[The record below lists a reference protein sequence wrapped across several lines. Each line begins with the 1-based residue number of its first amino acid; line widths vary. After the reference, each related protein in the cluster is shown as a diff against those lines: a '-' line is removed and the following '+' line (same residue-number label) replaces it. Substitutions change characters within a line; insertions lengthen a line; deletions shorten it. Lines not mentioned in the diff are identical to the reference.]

1 MFPFHYSALNH
12 AVARGTE
19 SDSINILG
27 NQLQEKMKADSMV
40 YMAPI
45 FDFSSSMTDLL
56 SPFSFNSPL
65 NVGANI
71 NAYLTAY
78 QNGTWQCNQAFGGFG
93 GFNFGNFG
101 GIGNGFNFGNMFGG
115 NWGNF
120 GNNNTNGTSTG
131 STELDAL
138 KALIT
143 KYKEIGEKNC
153 SLSPSL
159 KDKIT
164 NTLNKSGST
173 EEKLTALKDLYKILD
188 KTKLEQAML
197 QMTEYKEMLTEA
209 GYDFKS
215 SNREKDAEL
224 KKELGD
230 LERDIKGEGK
240 QLTLLTGGENDP
252 SILRKISYWND
263 THKDANNRSILRLI
277 AENIPSDSSKQTQ
290 YKIGVKNLSVSLIH
304 KAEDLKASASGEF
317 TKLDKAK
324 NEVSDALSKAQKDFT
339 KNNITDLA
347 KKFET
352 LYAMLRILEAEKTR
366 NAIKAKF
373 SFLNNIASDD
383 KDFVTDNLIVAE
395 TKADLKK
402 EGISFN
408 ESDIDEIKQD
418 AVEDYTDIDDKCDT
432 PEEKVKA
439 LMADD
444 TKALAKTSK
453 NGVYKSTATNTNE
466 PVKHYVIKDD
476 KLVELKG
483 VRYID
488 KNGMCTKVD
497 GKHVSLEQ
505 AKKDAVEVTA
515 QDIINYKNTVDMV
528 NKLVSNGTLIKCK
541 GNGMPAGTQLYKS
554 KGIEENGYPQYFI
567 VKDGSLKQIDC
578 KFAGTNGKFRMND
591 GRVIGFAQLTD
602 NEFLNVGESD
612 INTKN
617 KKAEAAKKKAE
628 DKKAEEK
635 EKADAENATLGKKYE
650 APEISDSDKETGEK
664 IAKDLM
670 GNTDDNEWDTAIND
684 NIGSMNADNVRSI
697 LKGYNDEKNMFTDD
711 ILTQIVTEQC
721 YGGWVKGWGEAG
733 QELRPAEE
741 RLNAIKKVIKAV
753 LDHCDKYGVTN
764 DTVYKSLKTSYSTMA
779 TGNLTTENTKKWDG
793 YIKRLLRL

>member
-1 MFPFHYSALNH
+1 MFPFHYSALNS
-12 AVARGTE
+12 ALARSSE
-19 SDSINILG
+19 NDSINIHW
-27 NQLQEKMKADSMV
+27 NQLQEKIKADSIM
-40 YMAPI
+40 YMTPNFTPSI
-45 FDFSSSMTDLL
+45 SLEFPQFGQWGNSLL
-56 SPFSFNSPL
+56 DPNLAIQQTIASFN
-65 NVGANI
+65 
-71 NAYLTAY
+71 
-78 QNGTWQCNQAFGGFG
+78 NGSWMSGSNGFG

-115 NWGNF
+115 NWGNWGNW
-120 GNNNTNGTSTG
+120 GNNSNNSSTG
-131 STELDAL
+131 SSELDAL

-153 SLSPSL
+153 SITPSL

-173 EEKLTALKDLYKILD
+173 EEKLTALKDLYKFLN
-188 KTKLEQAML
+188 KPRLEQAML
-197 QMTEYKEMLTEA
+197 QLTEYKEMLTEA

-224 KKELGD
+224 KKELNK
-230 LERDIKGEGK
+230 LEQDIKGEGK

-277 AENIPSDSSKQTQ
+277 AENIPAEAKQIP
-290 YKIGVKNLSVSLIH
+290 YKDGVRNLSMSLIN
-304 KAEDLKASASGEF
+304 KAEDFKASANGEF

-324 NEVSDALSKAQKDFT
+324 NEVSEALSKAQKDFT
-339 KNNITDLA
+339 KNNINDLA

-383 KDFVTDNLIVAE
+383 TDFVTDNLIVAE
-395 TKADLKK
+395 TKADLNK

-418 AVEDYTDIDDKCDT
+418 AIEDYTDIDDKYDT

-453 NGVYKSTATNTNE
+453 DGVYKSTATNTNE

-483 VRYID
+483 VKSID

-497 GKHVSLEQ
+497 GKQVSLEQ

-515 QDIINYKNTVDMV
+515 QDIINYKNTVDLV
-528 NKLVSNGTLIKCK
+528 NKLVSNGTLMKPTFK
-541 GNGMPAGTQLYKS
+541 GLPAGVTVYKS
-554 KGIEENGYPQYFI
+554 KGIPLGNKYRQYFV
-567 VKDGSLKQIDC
+567 VKDGQLKQIDC
-578 KFAGTNGKFRMND
+578 QYCDTNDGKFVMSD
-591 GRVIGFAQLTD
+591 GKKLSFNQLTD
-602 NEFLNVGESD
+602 DNFTTVGESD
-612 INTKN
+612 IVTEDENAAAAVK
-617 KKAEAAKKKAE
+617 AKK
-628 DKKAEEK
+628 DKEAKEK
-635 EKADAENATLGKKYE
+635 EKAAAAKAKLEKKYE

-670 GNTDDNEWDTAIND
+670 GSTDDNEWDAAIND

-697 LKGYNDEKNMFTDD
+697 LKGYNDEKNMCTDD

-721 YGGWVKGWGEAG
+721 NTGWFGEMN

-741 RLNAIKKVIKAV
+741 RLNAIKNVIKAV
-753 LDHCDKYGVTN
+753 LDHCDKYGITN
-764 DTVYKSLKTSYSTMA
+764 ATVYKSLKNAYSTMA

>member
-78 QNGTWQCNQAFGGFG
+78 QNGTWQCNQGFG
-93 GFNFGNFG
+93 GFNFG

-120 GNNNTNGTSTG
+120 GNNNSNGSTTG
-131 STELDAL
+131 SSELDAL

-188 KTKLEQAML
+188 KSKLEQAML

-209 GYDFKS
+209 GYNFKS
-215 SNREKDAEL
+215 SNSEKDAEL
-224 KKELGD
+224 KKQLGD

-252 SILRKISYWND
+252 AILRKISYWND

-304 KAEDLKASASGEF
+304 KAEDLKASVNGEF

-324 NEVSDALSKAQKDFT
+324 NEVSDALSKTEKDFT
-339 KNNITDLA
+339 KSNITDLA

-418 AVEDYTDIDDKCDT
+418 AIEDYTDIDDKCDT

-453 NGVYKSTATNTNE
+453 EGVYKSTATNTNE

-483 VRYID
+483 VKYID

-497 GKHVSLEQ
+497 GKKVSLEQ

-578 KFAGTNGKFRMND
+578 KFAGTDGKFRMND
-591 GRVIGFAQLTD
+591 GRVINFAQLTD

-612 INTKN
+612 VITTN

-628 DKKAEEK
+628 DKKAKDK
-635 EKADAENATLGKKYE
+635 EKTDADNATLEKTYE
-650 APEISDSDKETGEK
+650 PPEISDSDKATGAQ
-664 IAKDLM
+664 IANDLM
-670 GNTDDNEWDTAIND
+670 GNTEDKQWDGVRND
-684 NIGSMNADNVRSI
+684 IKKMNADNIHSI

-711 ILTQIVTEQC
+711 ILTQIVTEQ
-721 YGGWVKGWGEAG
+721 YDTGWFGEMN
-733 QELRPAEE
+733 QKLRPAEE
-741 RLNAIKKVIKAV
+741 RLDAIKKVIKAV

-779 TGNLTTENTKKWDG
+779 TGNLTTENTKKWDD

>member
-78 QNGTWQCNQAFGGFG
+78 QNGTWQCNQGFGGFG

-131 STELDAL
+131 SSELDAL

-188 KTKLEQAML
+188 KSKLEQAML

-224 KKELGD
+224 KKELNT
-230 LERDIKGEGK
+230 LEQDIKGEGK

-290 YKIGVKNLSVSLIH
+290 YKIGVKNLSMSLIN
-304 KAEDLKASASGEF
+304 KVEDFKASASGEF

-324 NEVSDALSKAQKDFT
+324 NEVSEALSKAQKDFT

-497 GKHVSLEQ
+497 GKKVSLEQ

-528 NKLVSNGTLIKCK
+528 NKLVVNGTLMKPTFK
-541 GNGMPAGTQLYKS
+541 GLPAGVTVYKS
-554 KGIEENGYPQYFI
+554 KGIPLGNKYRQYFV
-567 VKDGSLKQIDC
+567 VKDGQLKQIDC
-578 KFAGTNGKFRMND
+578 QYCDTNDGKFVMSD
-591 GRVIGFAQLTD
+591 GKKLSFNQLTD
-602 NEFLNVGESD
+602 DNFTTVGESD
-612 INTKN
+612 IVTEDENKTKISSTTTTDETPDTDNSKNDANYKEHIAKN
-617 KKAEAAKKKAE
+617 KDRAEKDGKEIKDKLANWYTDDYDWRDASKAIRRIDKENIYTVISSYQSTSRWGADEIVRQIATE
-628 DKKAEEK
+628 DGRSNDDKKALIIHIRDTVIAYAKEYGAADSESLEDLEK
-635 EKADAENATLGKKYE
+635 FGMAQIFTSTGT
-650 APEISDSDKETGEK
+650 IDKSK
-664 IAKDLM
+664 
-670 GNTDDNEWDTAIND
+670 
-684 NIGSMNADNVRSI
+684 
-697 LKGYNDEKNMFTDD
+697 
-711 ILTQIVTEQC
+711 
-721 YGGWVKGWGEAG
+721 
-733 QELRPAEE
+733 AEE
-741 RLNAIKKVIKAV
+741 LDTLILEV
-753 LDHCDKYGVTN
+753 LG
-764 DTVYKSLKTSYSTMA
+764 LK
-779 TGNLTTENTKKWDG
+779 D
-793 YIKRLLRL
+793 